1 MLQGRESSSLLAF
14 GFAELINQVR
24 ASQVFGR
31 FCGVMSRMEVPEHV
45 ISESSVAA
53 KTADQLK
60 EKNQTNVWRGCV
72 TSARRRAGG
81 EVPAQLTGAKALQ
94 GSV

>member
-1 MLQGRESSSLLAF
+1 MQLLALCNRCVLQGRESPSLLAF

-31 FCGVMSRMEVPEHV
+31 FCGVTSCIEVPVHV

-53 KTADQLK
+53 KTLDQLK
-60 EKNQTNVWRGCV
+60 EK
-72 TSARRRAGG
+72 
-81 EVPAQLTGAKALQ
+81 K
-94 GSV
+94 